1 MNDTIKSFRYRYFVL
16 LMVCFVFVSC
26 GAGQRLAGLQADFE
40 RLYMAKLEF
49 KNNHKNRGAW
59 SSLADI
65 ETALKGVSLEAR
77 AAASNRDLQMPTKIA
92 LLRLAMIAAW
102 QGSETNEKYF
112 DGIIDNGMNL
122 CANPELKEPPTRDC
136 ALFLIVPTARDA
148 SLISESNAE
157 ELKKAFHD
165 NHNLLP
171 ARLED
176 KAVNYFGLLNA
187 VLEDTLTIF
196 SGSKLPVYLSKHSEL
211 LGYYKDELLSEY
223 VKRVLTQQ
231 KLKAVRGLKKQL
243 QITMRPSPFV
253 RKVGSTRLEGL
264 NLMPFPETSK
274 VTQRNASKYCAIEEL
289 R

>member
-1 MNDTIKSFRYRYFVL
+1 MNDTKKSCHYRYFVL

-77 AAASNRDLQMPTKIA
+77 AAAANRDLQMPTKIA
-92 LLRLAMIAAW
+92 LLRLSMIAAW

-211 LGYYKDELLSEY
+211 LGYYKDELLRYS
-223 VKRVLTQQ
+223 KRIR
-231 KLKAVRGLKKQL
+231 KARAYATKVESGQGAKKA
-243 QITMRPSPFV
+243 IADNDEAFAICAEGWV
-253 RKVGSTRLEGL
+253 NKVGGTQSDAFPG
-264 NLMPFPETSK
+264 NLKSDAEECLK
-274 VTQRNASKYCAIEEL
+274 ILRN
-289 R
+289 